1 MRILVSI
8 NFRKFLQLNL
18 IFMETNSQIKEEK
31 VRKCCVCDSKIYG
44 RSDKVFCNTTCKNK
58 YHSSLRKHNQ
68 SVSVQTINKL
78 NRNYQI
84 LCLLLGEDVEKFEIS
99 KLELIK
105 LGFQFSIV
113 SGIEVNNYELKFSVY
128 EFTFKIKTNQIVEVT
143 RESNQSQISPYVYK
157 RWTRTYCEKEKLLT

>member
-1 MRILVSI
+1 MKEISLVE
-8 NFRKFLQLNL
+8 K
-18 IFMETNSQIKEEK
+18 EK
-31 VRKCCVCDSKIYG
+31 VRKCCVCDSKIHG

-84 LCLLLGEDVEKFEIS
+84 LCLLLGEDADTFEIS

-113 SGIEVNNYELKFSVY
+113 SGIEINKFEIKFSIY
-128 EFTFKIKTNQIVEVT
+128 EFTFKVNKNQVIEVT
-143 RESNQSQISPYVYK
+143 RETKQSQISPYVYK
-157 RWTRTYCEKEKLLT
+157 RWSRTYNEKEKLLAKSFA